1 MIDIIDEEEVK
12 ESDQD
17 LVGESFID
25 QIEENEIQNLEKY
38 KEESIRQGMAND
50 FEVLSNLDPDDE
62 FLQSEQ
68 SISLIDSILLS
79 KRESSFSVISSRS
92 SEFSVV
98 STSKIH

>member
-1 MIDIIDEEEVK
+1 MIEIIDEEEVK
-12 ESDQD
+12 ESELD
-17 LVGESFID
+17 LVSERFID
-25 QIEENEIQNLEKY
+25 QIEENETQNYEKY
-38 KEESIRQGMAND
+38 KEETARQGMSND